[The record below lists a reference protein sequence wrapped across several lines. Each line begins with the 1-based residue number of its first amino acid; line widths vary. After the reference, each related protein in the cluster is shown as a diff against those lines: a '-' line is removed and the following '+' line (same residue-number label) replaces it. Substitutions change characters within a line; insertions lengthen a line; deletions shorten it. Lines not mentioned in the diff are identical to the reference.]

1 MTAPRQPLTPVEQR
15 LYEFLLDFLAEHTF
29 QPSVREIGRALR
41 IPSTKSVTDILD
53 ALALKGYVRRHPGRS
68 RGVSLVGFAGAMGTV
83 PLPLL
88 ALDPLTGSFV
98 AEDYVTVDRRVA
110 GASDACLVRALPF
123 GLPAHGINAND
134 LVIVHPSARAND
146 GDVVVARVARA
157 ILVSAMIRR
166 GAGLVLTG
174 AAGPGDLH
182 LSREDDFEILG
193 VAVGVIRPPR
203 RGATA

>member
-41 IPSTKSVTDILD
+41 IPSTKTVTDIMD
-53 ALALKGYVRRHPGRS
+53 ALAAKGYVRRHPGRS

-88 ALDPLTGSFV
+88 ALDPLTGSFA

-110 GASDACLVRALPF
+110 GASDAFLVRALPF
-123 GLPAHGINAND
+123 GVPAHGINAND
-134 LVIVHPSARAND
+134 LVIVHPAARAND
-146 GDVVVARVARA
+146 GDVVAARVARA

-166 GAGLVLTG
+166 GADLVLAG
-174 AAGPGDLH
+174 AAGTGDLH

-193 VAVGVIRPPR
+193 VAAGVIRPPR